1 VAGVVERYLAAIA
14 AQNWN
19 VVAECIADDVVRVGP
34 YGDRYSGREDY
45 LTFIAEL
52 MSRLSGYSMDLRRV
66 TYSGD
71 ALAFAEL
78 NETTEMDGT
87 PHRTSEVLVFAID
100 EDGHIGRVDIFIQ
113 QPQPVR

>member
-19 VVAECIADDVVRVGP
+19 VVGECIADDVVRVGP
-34 YGDRYSGREDY
+34 YGDRYAGRDDY

-52 MSRLSGYSMDLRRV
+52 MSGLSGYAMELRRV

-78 NETTEMDGT
+78 NETTELDGT
-87 PHRTSEVLVFAID
+87 PHRTEEVLVFAID
-100 EDGHIGRVDIFIQ
+100 DEGRVARVDIFIQ
-113 QPQPVR
+113 QPQPIR